1 MLSIVY
7 YDLVTTVRRDVEYNI
22 LWFSHIVRRDVEYNI
37 LWFSHIVRRD
47 VEYNILSI

>member
-1 MLSIVY
+1 MLGI
-7 YDLVTTVRRDVEYNI
+7 I

-47 VEYNILSI
+47 VGYIIMI